1 MYCYLCQR
9 QGITMPAV
17 AICQGC
23 GAGCCLEHVEE
34 RVHPGHGP
42 GLQPMQAPRIE
53 MLCQR
58 CLALQAPPLA
68 RARRQMKAARSTSSA
83 LKDSSLS
90 ALPDA
95 QVVISAAEDLLEVN
109 SSRAPDRDGAGGW
122 RHFFKQLRSR

>member
-9 QGITMPAV
+9 QGITMSAV

-42 GLQPMQAPRIE
+42 GMQPMQAPRIE

-58 CLALQAPPLA
+58 CLALQEPRLV
-68 RARRQMKAARSTSSA
+68 RASRQMKAVRSPSSA
-83 LKDSSLS
+83 LKAGSSS

-95 QVVISAAEDLLEVN
+95 QIVISAAEDLLELD
-109 SSRAPDRDGAGGW
+109 SSRASDRDESGGW
-122 RHFFKQLRSR
+122 RRFFKQLRSR